1 MAVPASA
8 IVSVSS
14 SVLSPGG
21 TGLDFASMFLT
32 TNTNVPIGAPV
43 NFANAQAVL
52 NYFGASSQEYALS
65 LVYFQGFDSSNIKPG
80 QLWFTQYPTAPV
92 AAYLRGLPAPTLANV
107 QLILPGVTTSA
118 STIALTTL
126 TVSAMSS
133 GTLVPGML
141 LTGTG
146 VTAGTRIVSQ
156 LTGTTGG
163 AGTYQVSISQTVAAT
178 AITGAYDL
186 NVTIDGTLKT
196 AASLNLSAATSLSN
210 AATLIATALTLSGGQ
225 TCTYSSQFNAFVITS
240 GTTGLTSTI
249 TLGTG
254 QGGTAL
260 GLNTGAT
267 LSQGAVAVT
276 NPGAF
281 MTALTGFTSDWV
293 SFVPLWATSSG
304 DKQNLATWASA
315 QGTRYVAIINDTDA
329 TILQSPSAFVGFG
342 NWLATN
348 SVSGTFPVYN
358 DLNTCA
364 MVAGLI
370 ASIDFT
376 QRNGRVTAKF
386 KTNSVMPGPI
396 VTDLTSYTNM
406 VANGYSAYV
415 QFAVQQSQSMLAD
428 GAISG
433 PFKWLD
439 SYVGAIRLAV
449 SLQNDM
455 VSLLQQQKSIP
466 YNNQGYALITAA
478 AMDAIN
484 DSLNFGTIRP
494 NTPPSSSEA
503 AQMNAAAGL
512 AIDLIVG
519 ARGWYFQV
527 LPASA
532 TIRAA
537 RQSPPVT
544 LWYMDGE
551 SIQKIN
557 LAAVDVL

>member
-21 TGLDFASMFLT
+21 TGLDFVSVFLT
-32 TNTNVPIGAPV
+32 TNTNVPIGAPT
-43 NFANAQAVL
+43 NFANATAVL
-52 NYFGASSQEYALS
+52 DYFGSASQEYALAQ
-65 LVYFQGFDSSNIKPG
+65 VYFQGFDGSNIKPG
-80 QLWFTQYPTAPV
+80 QLWFAQYPTAPV
-92 AAYLRGLPAPTLANV
+92 AAYLRGGAVTSLAALN
-107 QLILPGVTTSA
+107 LI
-118 STIALTTL
+118 
-126 TVSAMSS
+126 
-133 GTLVPGML
+133 
-141 LTGTG
+141 
-146 VTAGTRIVSQ
+146 TAGHLS
-156 LTGTTGG
+156 
-163 AGTYQVSISQTVAAT
+163 
-178 AITGAYDL
+178 
-186 NVTIDGTLKT
+186 VTIDGVTKTTSTLD
-196 AASLNLSAATSLSN
+196 LSAAGSFSA
-210 AATLIATALTLSGGQ
+210 AATDIATALSLSGGQ

-240 GTTGLTSTI
+240 GTTGASSTI
-249 TLGTG
+249 TFGSGADAAT
-254 QGGTAL
+254 L
-260 GLNTGAT
+260 GLTQQSGAV
-267 LSQGAVAVT
+267 LSQGAIAVT
-276 NPGAF
+276 SPGAF
-281 MTALTGFTSDWV
+281 MTALIGFTSDWV
-293 SFVPLWATSSG
+293 SFVPMWSTSS
-304 DKQNLATWASA
+304 DEKEALATWASE

-329 TILQSPSAFVGFG
+329 TIVQSPSAFTGFG
-342 NWLATN
+342 KWLATN

-364 MVAGLI
+364 FVAGLI

-376 QRNGRVTAKF
+376 QHNGRVTAKF
-386 KTNSVMPGPI
+386 KTNSAMPGPI
-396 VTDLTSYTNM
+396 VTDLTAYTNM
-406 VANGYSAYV
+406 VANGYSTYV

-433 PFKWLD
+433 PFRWLD
-439 SYVGAIRLAV
+439 SFVGAIRLAV

-484 DSLNFGTIRP
+484 ESLNFGTIRP
-494 NTPPSSSEA
+494 NTPPSASEA

-527 LPASA
+527 LPADA
-532 TIRAA
+532 TTRAA

-551 SIQKIN
+551 SIQKLN